1 MKIYVFF
8 MISLLFF
15 ALFTLASY
23 AEDRLFVGVSPSVV
37 DLGELGRGTTNLVK
51 FYIVTISDN
60 PILVRLEAEN
70 GRLDFFD
77 NNYVDSIFNFS
88 EEDTASWVKFLSN
101 PVELKP
107 QNETLKTNYE
117 SIKGWREV
125 DFLLEVPRNA
135 EPGYHLIK
143 VRPTPLETSVTKEAV
158 GANVIAITSINV
170 IFNVHGDAKRE
181 GVILDSTPG
190 KYGQNNL
197 EMNTFFK
204 NIGTTTITAKA
215 IQRVYD
221 KDSNFVTEIS
231 SPKLFVK
238 PSEVKTLNSFLPLT
252 SLSAGDYQ
260 VLTTVSYTTDSAYKN
275 STIFISSEAILVKP
289 GAEELSTWVF
299 IIIIIIIAIVIYR
312 WVH

>member
-1 MKIYVFF
+1 MKFYT
-8 MISLLFF
+8 LLVLS
-15 ALFTLASY
+15 ALFLTCFAFISS
-23 AEDRLFVGVSPSVV
+23 AEDRLFVGVSPSII
-37 DLGELGRGTTNLVK
+37 DLGEIERGTTNLVK
-51 FYIVTISDN
+51 FYIVTISED
-60 PILVRLEAEN
+60 PILVSLEPEN

-77 NNYVDSIFNFS
+77 NNYVNSILNFS

-107 QNETLKTNYE
+107 QNETLSTNYE

-135 EPGYHLIK
+135 EAGYHLIK
-143 VRPTPLETSVTKEAV
+143 VKPTPIETSVTKEAV

-170 IFNVHGDAKRE
+170 IFKIPGDAKRE
-181 GVILDSTPG
+181 GMILDSTPG

-197 EMNTFFK
+197 EINTYFQ
-204 NIGTTTITAKA
+204 NTGTTTITAKA

-221 KDSNFVTEIS
+221 KDRNFITEIS

-252 SLSAGDYQ
+252 NLSFGDYQ

-275 STIFISSEAILVKP
+275 STISISSEALLVRPK
-289 GAEELSTWVF
+289 EDSLSWIF
-299 IIIIIIIAIVIYR
+299 IIIIIIIAIMIYR
-312 WVH
+312 WIH